1 MISGDDLARYDSAA
15 RPERGQTDDSLR
27 KERDKSD
34 NEVGRRMGA
43 AAETA
48 VAVITEARDTADE
61 VLRATR
67 HEDEPRPNEVQAEA
81 RHQEDAAIGRKRA
94 AADDKLAGQ
103 RGNRTRALA
112 SLFAAER
119 ELTDQRL
126 LEERTRS
133 DVVLNNRDDFL
144 SMVAHDLRGFM
155 GEVIFRS
162 AAMAREGGQDE
173 AGARL
178 RHHEKAIQRSIGGMK
193 RLVGDLLDLAA
204 IEAGRLNVEISAGD
218 VADVLRDALEPFKS
232 AAQTKNIELEL
243 EAAPERVS
251 ALFDRDRVVQVLGNL
266 VSNSVKFTPP
276 GGKIALR
283 LDAVDQEVKLT
294 VTDTG
299 PGVPPDKLEAI
310 FEKFTQLIASDRRG
324 LGLGLYIC
332 KCVVE
337 LQQGHIWAT
346 NLPGGG
352 TAVSFTLPLAR

>member
-1 MISGDDLARYDSAA
+1 MINGDSLARRDETG

-34 NEVGRRMGA
+34 DEVGRRMSSAAKA
-43 AAETA
+43 AA
-48 VAVITEARDTADE
+48 AVITDARDTADE

-67 HEDEPRPNEVQAEA
+67 DEDEPRPNKVETEA
-81 RHQEDAAIGRKRA
+81 RDQEDAAIGRKRA
-94 AADDKLAGQ
+94 AADDKVAADG
-103 RGNRTRALA
+103 GNRTRALA

-155 GEVIFRS
+155 GEVMFRA
-162 AAMAREGGQDE
+162 AAMAREGGQDD

-178 RHHEKAIQRSIGGMK
+178 RHNEKAIQRSIGGMK

-204 IEAGRLNVEISAGD
+204 IEAGRLNVDVSAGD

-232 AAQTKNIELEL
+232 AAHTKHIALEL

-251 ALFDRDRVVQVLGNL
+251 AMFDRDRVVQILGNL
-266 VSNSVKFTPP
+266 VSNAVKFTPP

-283 LDAVDQEVKLT
+283 LDALDQEVKLT
-294 VTDTG
+294 VRDTG
-299 PGVPPDKLEAI
+299 PGVPADKLEAI
-310 FEKFTQLIASDRRG
+310 FEKFTQLIKSDRRG

-337 LQQGHIWAT
+337 LQQGRIWAT
-346 NLPGGG
+346 NVPGGG